1 MLVKKAIFLLFVSV
15 AIVNT
20 GVSQPIVNRSTDNA
34 EILGF
39 EEPVEI
45 RSINGG
51 YVSSVNIFFKTISEE
66 NLRLTVGI

>member
-1 MLVKKAIFLLFVSV
+1 MFVKKAIFLLFVSV

-20 GVSQPIVNRSTDNA
+20 GVSQPIVNRSTDNV
-34 EILGF
+34 EILEF

-51 YVSSVNIFFKTISEE
+51 YVSSVNIFFSKPYQKRI
-66 NLRLTVGI
+66 